1 MGDHS
6 LQVPC
11 SSPGLYV
18 PRKPLT
24 AHTAVALQGC
34 LYWKEPWVESQCLPA
49 EVRAALLT
57 DLEGASHLLGKS
69 VPCLK
74 VLLNTF

>member
-1 MGDHS
+1 M
-6 LQVPC
+6 
-11 SSPGLYV
+11 
-18 PRKPLT
+18 
-24 AHTAVALQGC
+24 AVALQGC